1 MAKLTAP
8 VLSFGGSGTI
18 GKTVTYA
25 SWRGIKYARQR
36 VVPANPNTL
45 AQQTVRK
52 TFALLREMWKIAP
65 DALKAPWDAF
75 AQGRPFLGVN
85 KFVGE
90 NVRVLNNEV
99 DMANFIASP
108 GARGGLPPAS
118 FTFVAGG
125 GSGEIDATVVP
136 PAPPSGWLVA
146 SVTAIAFLDQNPSGF
161 FEGTITAMS
170 DAATPFEFTF
180 SGLDGGEDYLVAAWI
195 VWTKPDGQAAYSVSV
210 SQIVTAT
217 A

>member
-25 SWRGIKYARQR
+25 TWRGVKYARQR

-65 DALKAPWDAF
+65 EGLVAPWNEF
-75 AQGRPFLGVN
+75 AKGRPFLGVN

-90 NVRVLNNEV
+90 NVRVLNGQV
-99 DMANFIASP
+99 DMTAFIASP

-118 FTFVAGG
+118 AVFAPGG
-125 GSGEIDATVVP
+125 GSGEIDVTVVP
-136 PAPPSGWLVA
+136 PAPPSGWAVT
-146 SVTAIAFLDQNPSGF
+146 SVDAIAFLDQNPAGF
-161 FEGTITAMS
+161 FEGGISFVT
-170 DAATPFEFTF
+170 DAATPFELTFT
-180 SGLDGGEDYLVAAWI
+180 GLDGGEDYIVAAWI
-195 VWTKPDGQAAYSVSV
+195 VWEKPDGSVAYSVSV
-210 SQIVTAT
+210 SDKVTAT
-217 A
+217 V